1 MGLLG
6 YRCRRRRDDPRLPQ
20 RYYASTTNDVITAS
34 TKSSEDILNESKT
47 LLQHGMN
54 LVKTGKIDL
63 ALMRFRKAHAML
75 ESKDVSSTLTKDGV
89 AVRAAAS
96 SNVAMTLRERFRETS
111 DLDHATES
119 AVYFKNA
126 VKDLEESVG
135 SGHVRVSKVLQNFSE
150 LLVMVEDHEG
160 VEAALRRALTIHAE
174 WGLEHEKDMNPGSS
188 AFERTKMILPLA
200 TACKAQGNVAD
211 VVELEDPF
219 FKCVEVAI
227 SADPEKNLDATLDLV
242 RDFMEV
248 TDKDKSEVDFA
259 IGLLKGLKKTAK
271 DT

>member
-1 MGLLG
+1 
-6 YRCRRRRDDPRLPQ
+6 
-20 RYYASTTNDVITAS
+20 
-34 TKSSEDILNESKT
+34 
-47 LLQHGMN
+47 
-54 LVKTGKIDL
+54 
-63 ALMRFRKAHAML
+63 
-75 ESKDVSSTLTKDGV
+75 
-89 AVRAAAS
+89 
-96 SNVAMTLRERFRETS
+96 
-111 DLDHATES
+111 
-119 AVYFKNA
+119 
-126 VKDLEESVG
+126 
-135 SGHVRVSKVLQNFSE
+135 
-150 LLVMVEDHEG
+150 MVEDHEG